1 MLSIEDI
8 VAYLAQGNVNIAP
21 VQLKTQYRIGD
32 DKRVQYPFDHRVPH
46 YERVQYPFDNFG
58 FTYIICYQKLHIN
71 IPNLYISMLI
81 VP

>member
-32 DKRVQYPFDHRVPH
+32 DKRVQYPFD
-46 YERVQYPFDNFG
+46 NFG
-58 FTYIICYQKLHIN
+58 FTYIICYQKRYVNIHIK
-71 IPNLYISMLI
+71 ITIFF
-81 VP
+81 